1 MAIDTTPS
9 TVATSALQAIP
20 FSSLI
25 GGPLDAAISA
35 QAQAAKT
42 SWEFIQ
48 NVGLNTNP
56 DTGMREAINVTFFYN
71 NGGHMSKLIVP
82 LLTIVPI
89 PYIAVDTININFLAN
104 ISAASSSVSST
115 STEENLGGEAAVST
129 KIGWGPFSV
138 TADFKANYSSKKDSK
153 ASEESKYSVEYTMNV
168 EVNASQSD
176 MPAGL
181 ASVLNIL
188 QSSITEGNDGGQFE
202 FSNVII
208 NDQDLDASGAF
219 DFNVKITV
227 KDGNGL
233 YVKNKDFEV
242 NLVNAA
248 PTGVTFTTTFPSTIT
263 TNKNGVAT
271 LNLQGSV
278 TGNSGDQVSETIPM
292 TISETGGDLSDTF
305 DLLVSAK
312 VK

>member
-208 NDQDLDASGAF
+208 NDQDIDANNAF

-271 LNLQGSV
+271 LNLQGSI
-278 TGNSGDQVSETIPM
+278 TGTAGDQVSETIPM